1 MNKTEPS
8 VFRKAIADMNLIINI
23 CMMIVVWV
31 SSSFT
36 FYLLNF
42 LIKYMP
48 GDIYFNSVVSGL
60 SAASLLLQGTLQA
73 KLGVRGGMMASFTA
87 TALASIILCFFD
99 KSTSHEVLYA
109 AVLCL
114 AKSGATLNFGFA
126 YAIH

>member
-1 MNKTEPS
+1 
-8 VFRKAIADMNLIINI
+8 
-23 CMMIVVWV
+23 MMIIVWV

-36 FYLLNF
+36 FYLFNF

-60 SAASLLLQGTLQA
+60 SASAMLLQGFMTPIFGT
-73 KLGVRGGMMASFTA
+73 KGSMIVSFILTTVA
-87 TALASIILCFFD
+87 CVILCFFD
-99 KSTSHEVLYA
+99 RNTEQIALYA
-109 AVLCL
+109 IVLCL